1 MVNVR
6 LAEPSDE
13 GEIRRLLWATPMQG
27 IVDLV
32 FAREPNYFALG
43 HAQGEIVQTLVAS
56 QRDKVVGLATRA
68 IRKTR
73 VNGAVMDTGYLADFR
88 LHPNIRGGYVLA
100 KGNKLFKELH
110 ADGRAS
116 IYTAL
121 VVEDNKIAIST
132 LLSGRAN
139 FPRCYDLGRVLSPLI
154 LVNRNRITPVQ
165 LERGSIETLPEIV
178 AMLNRNDQQF
188 APVYSIDDFT
198 TDRFPGFS
206 IDDFLIIRRQGSIAG
221 VAGLWEQT
229 DVRQTIA
236 LRYAGVKKVLRPLV
250 NRVLGLGL
258 PAPGKSFKSA
268 YMSFVHTK
276 DVGDYECLIKA
287 CLQMARER
295 GVTHLVAGI
304 HERDARS
311 HILKN
316 FTAIP
321 FAGRMF
327 VVKVEGQ
334 LDLDDR
340 VPYMELA
347 TL

>member
-1 MVNVR
+1 MIKVR
-6 LAEPSDE
+6 LAESSDE
-13 GEIRRLLWATPMQG
+13 GGIRRLLWATPMRG
-27 IVDLV
+27 VVDLV
-32 FAREPNYFALG
+32 FAREPDYFGLG
-43 HAQGEIVQTLVAS
+43 RAQGEVVQTLVAGK
-56 QRDKVVGLATRA
+56 RGRVVGLATRA
-68 IRKTR
+68 IRKTK

-88 LHPNIRGGYVLA
+88 LHPDVRGGHVLA
-100 KGNKLFKELH
+100 KGYKLFRELH

-116 IYTAL
+116 VYTAL
-121 VVEDNKIAIST
+121 VVEDNRAAMST

-139 FPRCYDLGRVLSPLI
+139 FPKCYDLGRVLTPLI

-165 LERGSIETLPEIV
+165 LERGTIETLPEIV
-178 AMLNRNDQQF
+178 AILNKNDQQF
-188 APVYSIDDFT
+188 APVYSVADFT
-198 TDRFPGFS
+198 TERFPGFS
-206 IDDFLIIRRQGSIAG
+206 IDDFLIIRRQGSIVG

-236 LRYAGVKKVLRPLV
+236 LGYTGVKKVLRPLL

-258 PAPGKSFKSA
+258 PATGKPFKSA
-268 YMSFVHTK
+268 YMSFVYTR

-287 CLQMARER
+287 CLQLAGDR
-295 GVTHLVAGI
+295 GITHLVTGM
-304 HERDARS
+304 HEKDARS

-327 VVKVEGQ
+327 AVKLEGQ
-334 LDLDDR
+334 FDLDDR
-340 VPYMELA
+340 VPYMEPA